1 MLELSLLTTMSKK
14 IMLMQMLRNI
24 LLRQVET
31 AKRRPRIQMRR
42 NLKNKLP
49 IMQRNC
55 KNNKQRLKK
64 KLNQNLCR
72 KLFQKK
78 SKSKMKQNLRIG
90 RMQQMWS
97 LRKSSRPQN
106 RLQMLTN
113 RKKVLKHFLQKKK
126 QRMRLS
132 LQLMLE
138 QVALKQLK
146 SNQQQI
152 IKTSAVH
159 QHLIMLQI

>member
-1 MLELSLLTTMSKK
+1 
-14 IMLMQMLRNI
+14 
-24 LLRQVET
+24 
-31 AKRRPRIQMRR
+31 
-42 NLKNKLP
+42 
-49 IMQRNC
+49 
-55 KNNKQRLKK
+55 
-64 KLNQNLCR
+64 
-72 KLFQKK
+72 
-78 SKSKMKQNLRIG
+78 
-90 RMQQMWS
+90 MWS